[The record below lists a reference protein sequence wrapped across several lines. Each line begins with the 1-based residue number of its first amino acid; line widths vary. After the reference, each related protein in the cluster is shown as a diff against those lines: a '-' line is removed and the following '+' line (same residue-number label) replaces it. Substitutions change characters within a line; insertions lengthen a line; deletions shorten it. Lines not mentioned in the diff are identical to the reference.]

1 MANGATL
8 GSHRAFWIGFVS
20 LDSSPANLLWAVDN
34 ILEFLLG
41 VCSPRLI
48 YECVPLPDLLN
59 FVHHTFVNKYHSLIP
74 FQFSMKIL
82 CNI

>member
-8 GSHRAFWIGFVS
+8 GSHGAFWIGFVS

-41 VCSPRLI
+41 VCSPPLI
-48 YECVPLPDLLN
+48 YL
-59 FVHHTFVNKYHSLIP
+59 FIWSLHAV
-74 FQFSMKIL
+74 M
-82 CNI
+82 